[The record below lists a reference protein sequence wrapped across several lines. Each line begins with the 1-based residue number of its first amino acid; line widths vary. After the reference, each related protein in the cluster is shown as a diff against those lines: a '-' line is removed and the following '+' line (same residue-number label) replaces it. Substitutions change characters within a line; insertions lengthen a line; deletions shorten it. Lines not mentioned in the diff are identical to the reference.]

1 MILEHIGEFTDMK
14 NKLLN
19 QDQQEVNTIGLGIN
33 LWEHL
38 ILPQSEEDFK
48 FFQDHV
54 QIVTVWNITDTIFY

>member
-19 QDQQEVNTIGLGIN
+19 QDQQEVNTIGHGIN
-33 LWEHL
+33 LWELL
-38 ILPQSEEDFK
+38 ILHQSEEDFK
-48 FFQDHV
+48 FSQDHV